1 MNQNW
6 IVENLNNAF
15 STWNGKLT
23 ELWGLVTTSPQTFK
37 GGAVWGVMQ
46 SLHNALIGMRV
57 MANCYMD
64 SSAATWVYF
73 DEIHVLLKD
82 SMSADFLNSTWKRF
96 RKYNAYATGITQDIQ
111 DYLANPIANALLSNS
126 EFVIMLRQTKS
137 LDALKSLYG
146 LSNPQLEFLRN
157 ASEGHGIIKMGNSV
171 LPFTNLEPKDA
182 AYQIFKGD
190 LHDNTLSNIKWGD
203 NVTHDGQKVLGHPAD
218 KAKALTGEA
227 EAKAFAS
234 EVAQYLTDPAAG
246 TGTDSITGLAAG
258 YYLIKNTD
266 VGTGEVFTD
275 YILQVVENVTVQPKS
290 GKPTLDKQI
299 KHNDNGE
306 WGVVGDNQIGD
317 TVEFRTITT
326 VPIVSG
332 YTKYTYVI
340 HDEMSA
346 GLTSNVHSND
356 DVTIKVNDE
365 DAKKLDKIYYTVT
378 VDPKN
383 ANKFTVTVDVLKAI
397 EDGKMAAGDTL
408 YTYYT
413 GILNENAKVYNDGKQ
428 DNKAYLEY
436 SNNPHDN
443 KTTNKTPEKV
453 VYDWTFKME
462 INKID
467 GESNAPLSDAK
478 FVLSKNGSRS
488 LGTIGDDGTPSN
500 TKDLISLIENSD
512 GSYTVA
518 PAGHTGTYVMTAGNI
533 TIKGLDDATEYYLY
547 ETKAPAGYNRLTD
560 AVKFKITADYDETGK
575 NCTSVTT
582 KVNEDAPQA
591 GLSITVKNNKGA
603 ALPSTGGIGT
613 TIFYVIGGVL
623 MAVAAVLLVTKK
635 RMNNK

>member
-1 MNQNW
+1 MKYMKK
-6 IVENLNNAF
+6 F
-15 STWNGKLT
+15 
-23 ELWGLVTTSPQTFK
+23 
-37 GGAVWGVMQ
+37 M
-46 SLHNALIGMRV
+46 ALIATLTLALA
-57 MANCYMD
+57 MAVPAFAE
-64 SSAATWVYF
+64 AATTTYT
-73 DEIHVLLKD
+73 ITIK
-82 SMSADFLNSTWKRF
+82 NG
-96 RKYNAYATGITQDIQ
+96 TGT
-111 DYLANPIANALLSNS
+111 Y
-126 EFVIMLRQTKS
+126 E
-137 LDALKSLYG
+137 
-146 LSNPQLEFLRN
+146 
-157 ASEGHGIIKMGNSV
+157 
-171 LPFTNLEPKDA
+171 

-190 LHDNTLSNIKWGD
+190 LYNDTLSNIEWGD
-203 NVTHDGQKVLGHPAD
+203 NVTDEGRTKFGNAAD
-218 KAKALTGEA
+218 KAKTITTEA
-227 EAKAFAS
+227 DAKAFAV
-234 EVAQYLTDPAAG
+234 EVAKYLTDPAAG

-258 YYLIKNTD
+258 YYLIKNAT
-266 VGTGEVFTD
+266 VGEGEVFTD
-275 YILQVVENVTVQPKS
+275 YILQVVKDVEVNPKS

-332 YTKYTYVI
+332 YTEYTYVI

-356 DVTIKVNDE
+356 DVTIKVNNE

-378 VDPKN
+378 VDPGN
-383 ANKFTVTVDVLKAI
+383 ANKFTVTVDVLNAI
-397 EDGKMAAGDTL
+397 KDGKMVEGNTL

-428 DNKAYLEY
+428 ENKAYLEY
-436 SNNPHDN
+436 SNNPHN
-443 KTTNKTPEKV
+443 NNTTTNKTPEKV

-462 INKID
+462 VNKID
-467 GESNAPLSDAK
+467 GESNTPLSDAK

-603 ALPSTGGIGT
+603 DLPSTGGIGT
-613 TIFYVIGGVL
+613 TLFYVIGGGL

>member
-1 MNQNW
+1 MKYMKKL
-6 IVENLNNAF
+6 ITLLAALTLALAMAVPAF
-15 STWNGKLT
+15 AETTTTTYTITIKNG
-23 ELWGLVTTSPQTFK
+23 
-37 GGAVWGVMQ
+37 
-46 SLHNALIGMRV
+46 
-57 MANCYMD
+57 
-64 SSAATWVYF
+64 
-73 DEIHVLLKD
+73 
-82 SMSADFLNSTWKRF
+82 
-96 RKYNAYATGITQDIQ
+96 TGT
-111 DYLANPIANALLSNS
+111 Y
-126 EFVIMLRQTKS
+126 
-137 LDALKSLYG
+137 
-146 LSNPQLEFLRN
+146 
-157 ASEGHGIIKMGNSV
+157 
-171 LPFTNLEPKDA
+171 A

-299 KHNDNGE
+299 RHNETGL

-317 TVEFRTITT
+317 TVEFRTLTT

-332 YTKYTYVI
+332 YTQYTYVI

-346 GLTSNVHSND
+346 GLTSNVRSNE

-365 DAKKLDKIYYTVT
+365 TVLDKKYYTVT
-378 VDPKN
+378 VDGTN
-383 ANKFTVTVDVLKAI
+383 ANKFTVTVDVLNAI
-397 EDGKMAAGDTL
+397 KDGKMVEGNTL

-413 GILNENAKVYNDGKQ
+413 GILNEKAKVYNDGKQ

-436 SNNPHDN
+436 SNNPHDHT
-443 KTTNKTPEKV
+443 TTNKTPEKV
-453 VYDWTFKME
+453 VYDWTFKMGV
-462 INKID
+462 KKVD
-467 GESNAPLSDAK
+467 GADGTPLTDAK
-478 FVLSKNGSRS
+478 FVLSKEKNCD
-488 LGTIGDDGTPSN
+488 LGAIGDDGQPHN
-500 TKDLISLIENSD
+500 TENLISLIENSD

-518 PAGHTGTYVMTAGNI
+518 PAGYTGSVVNVMTAGDI
-533 TIKGLDDATEYYLY
+533 TINGLDDATVYYLY
-547 ETKAPAGYNRLTD
+547 ETKAPAGYNRLTA
-560 AVKFKITADYDETGK
+560 AVRFEITATYSDAGD
-575 NCTSVTT
+575 NCTSVTAT
-582 KVNEDAPQA
+582 VNNDVQ
-591 GLSITVKNNKGA
+591 SSVSVNVRNNKGST
-603 ALPSTGGIGT
+603 LPSTGGIGT
-613 TIFYVIGGVL
+613 TLFYVIGGGL

>member
-1 MNQNW
+1 MKKL
-6 IVENLNNAF
+6 ITLLAVLTLALAMAVPAF
-15 STWNGKLT
+15 AETTTTTYTITIKNG
-23 ELWGLVTTSPQTFK
+23 
-37 GGAVWGVMQ
+37 
-46 SLHNALIGMRV
+46 
-57 MANCYMD
+57 
-64 SSAATWVYF
+64 
-73 DEIHVLLKD
+73 
-82 SMSADFLNSTWKRF
+82 
-96 RKYNAYATGITQDIQ
+96 TGT
-111 DYLANPIANALLSNS
+111 Y
-126 EFVIMLRQTKS
+126 
-137 LDALKSLYG
+137 
-146 LSNPQLEFLRN
+146 
-157 ASEGHGIIKMGNSV
+157 
-171 LPFTNLEPKDA
+171 A

-299 KHNDNGE
+299 RHNDNGE

-317 TVEFRTITT
+317 TVEFRTLTT

-332 YTKYTYVI
+332 YTQYTYAI

-346 GLTSNVHSND
+346 GLTSNVRSNE

-365 DAKKLDKIYYTVT
+365 TVLDKNYYTVT
-378 VDPKN
+378 VDEVN
-383 ANKFTVTVDVLKAI
+383 TNKFTVTVDVLNAI
-397 EDGKMAAGDTL
+397 KDGKMVEGNTL

-413 GILNENAKVYNDGKQ
+413 GILNEKAKVYNDGKQ

-453 VYDWTFKME
+453 VYDWTFKMGV
-462 INKID
+462 KKVD
-467 GESNAPLSDAK
+467 GADGTPLTDAK
-478 FVLSKNGSRS
+478 FVLSKNGNCS
-488 LGTIGDDGTPSN
+488 LGTIGDDGTPS
-500 TKDLISLIENSD
+500 TTTDLINLIENSD

-518 PAGHTGTYVMTAGNI
+518 PAGYNGSVVNVMTAGDI
-533 TIKGLDDATEYYLY
+533 TINGLDDATVYYLY
-547 ETKAPAGYNRLTD
+547 ETKAPAGYNRLTA
-560 AVKFKITADYDETGK
+560 AVRFEITATYSDAGD
-575 NCTSVTT
+575 NCTSVTAT
-582 KVNEDAPQA
+582 VNNDVQ
-591 GLSITVKNNKGA
+591 SSVSVNVRNNKGST
-603 ALPSTGGIGT
+603 LPSTGGIGT
-613 TIFYVIGGVL
+613 TLFYVIGGGL

>member
-1 MNQNW
+1 MKYMKKLMTLLAVLTLALAMAVPAFAETTTPTYT
-6 IVENLNNAF
+6 ITINN
-15 STWNGKLT
+15 G
-23 ELWGLVTTSPQTFK
+23 
-37 GGAVWGVMQ
+37 
-46 SLHNALIGMRV
+46 
-57 MANCYMD
+57 
-64 SSAATWVYF
+64 
-73 DEIHVLLKD
+73 
-82 SMSADFLNSTWKRF
+82 
-96 RKYNAYATGITQDIQ
+96 TGT
-111 DYLANPIANALLSNS
+111 Y
-126 EFVIMLRQTKS
+126 
-137 LDALKSLYG
+137 
-146 LSNPQLEFLRN
+146 
-157 ASEGHGIIKMGNSV
+157 
-171 LPFTNLEPKDA
+171 A

-190 LHDNTLSNIKWGD
+190 LHEKTLSNIEWGD
-203 NVTHDGQKVLGHPAD
+203 NVTDEGRTKFGNAAD
-218 KAKALTGEA
+218 KAETITTEA
-227 EAKAFAS
+227 DAKAFAV
-234 EVAQYLTDPAAG
+234 EVAKYLTDPAAG
-246 TGTDSITGLAAG
+246 TGTDSITVSGPG
-258 YYLIKNTD
+258 YYLIKNTS
-266 VGTGEVFTD
+266 VGEGEVFTD
-275 YILQVVENVTVQPKS
+275 YILQVVKDVEVNPKS

-299 KHNDNGE
+299 KHNDNGK

-317 TVEFRTITT
+317 TVEFRTLTT

-332 YTKYTYVI
+332 YTQYTYVI

-383 ANKFTVTVDVLKAI
+383 ANKFTVTVDVLNAI
-397 EDGKMAAGDTL
+397 KDGKMVEGNTL

-467 GESNAPLSDAK
+467 GESKAPLSDAK
-478 FVLSKNGSRS
+478 FVLSKNGSCS

-500 TKDLISLIENSD
+500 TTDLINLIENSD

-518 PAGHTGTYVMTAGNI
+518 PAGYNGPVVKVMTAGKI

-560 AVKFKITADYDETGK
+560 AVKFKITATYNDTGDSY
-575 NCTSVTT
+575 TSVTAA
-582 KVNEDAPQA
+582 VNDVDQSSVSVQVA
-591 GLSITVKNNKGA
+591 NNKGST
-603 ALPSTGGIGT
+603 LPSTGGIGT
-613 TIFYVIGGVL
+613 TLFYVIGGVL